1 MESKKSELLTALSKA
16 QAAFPAVEK
25 NRTAGKGSS
34 FSYKYADISAII
46 EAIKPHLAANGL
58 SFTQAFEFTSQGTL
72 VLNTSIHHSSGESY
86 SSYLPMPDS
95 SKMKPQD
102 FGSFTTYMRRYGL
115 SSLVGIA
122 SEEDLDGVV
131 SEKTKAPVRAP
142 EVTET
147 DKLANQHGW
156 VINEK
161 QIKRMFA
168 IASSKGVSNLEV
180 KALAEK
186 HGHKGSS
193 KDMLSNCYNAVCAE
207 LEAMPNKA

>member
-1 MESKKSELLTALSKA
+1 METKNSELSELYTALSKA
-16 QAAFPAVEK
+16 QAAFPVVEK

-34 FSYKYADISAII
+34 FSYKYADITDII

-58 SFTQAFEFTSQGTL
+58 SFTQAFVASGEGLFLKTT
-72 VLNTSIHHSSGESY
+72 IHHSSGGSY
-86 SSYLPMPDS
+86 SSHLPMPDS

-115 SSLVGIA
+115 GSLVGIA
-122 SEEDLDGVV
+122 SDEDLDGALP
-131 SEKTKAPVRAP
+131 EKKSPAR

-147 DKLANQHGW
+147 DKLANKSGW
-156 VINEK
+156 TINEK

-168 IASSKGVSNLEV
+168 IASSKGLSNLEV

-186 HGHKGSS
+186 HGHTGSS